1 MVAFRASMALWR
13 AVKVEPPQGTG
24 TRMRAHKEL
33 LSDLCLT
40 AKSVIIADE
49 NAAPWP
55 AAEVRVCRPLEPDYL
70 DKFCT
75 QRPPFDARSPQENE
89 SSRVVMD
96 HTKSA
101 ARVTREGGERRRG
114 GTCHPLDFPL
124 SVGVI
129 HGGFFM
135 GDALQPIIPA
145 SVILG
150 SSRNS
155 FISC

>member
-1 MVAFRASMALWR
+1 MQWHLTYFHVPTNDFCHRIYRR
-13 AVKVEPPQGTG
+13 AVVSHFIPAKLPGVEQGTSG
-24 TRMRAHKEL
+24 AQR
-33 LSDLCLT
+33 CL
-40 AKSVIIADE
+40 V
-49 NAAPWP
+49 
-55 AAEVRVCRPLEPDYL
+55 
-70 DKFCT
+70 
-75 QRPPFDARSPQENE
+75 
-89 SSRVVMD
+89 
-96 HTKSA
+96 
-101 ARVTREGGERRRG
+101 RVTREGGERRRG

-150 SSRNS
+150 SSKNS